1 MAQDAEAL
9 LSKLNKDPFLSPF
22 LADQFDEEAF
32 VRSVVRTVRFF
43 CFASTGFPLRWPITP
58 AAALPNPSIPKLTPS
73 APRPPPP
80 PPSPPRT
87 PP

>member
-43 CFASTGFPLRWPITP
+43 DFQKHPFSASLAKNACSCP
-58 AAALPNPSIPKLTPS
+58 
-73 APRPPPP
+73 PRPFDP
-80 PPSPPRT
+80 
-87 PP
+87 